1 MIFNK
6 IYKIYKLRRSIN
18 KLLFILIL
26 TKMIQHTLTNVNQ
39 LADLRHINQY
49 IIFSY
54 NNENANNQYFG
65 NFSESTSLTENDVT
79 ISVLDV
85 QSVSVSQNENIIL
98 NFVMTSTAPIRIA
111 GSDRV
116 LLNEGTYGHTLAF
129 NEITEDMR
137 FDVVTIDTVT
147 ILVQYQKYVP
157 KTNQDND
164 TIRNNEN
171 A

>member
-1 MIFNK
+1 
-6 IYKIYKLRRSIN
+6 
-18 KLLFILIL
+18 
-26 TKMIQHTLTNVNQ
+26 MIQLTLTNVNQ
-39 LADLRHINQY
+39 LLDYTHINQY
-49 IIFSY
+49 IVFSY
-54 NNENANNQYFG
+54 QNENANNQYFG
-65 NFSESTSLTENDVT
+65 NFSESTCLNNEDAT

-85 QSVSVSQNENIIL
+85 QSVNASQNENIIL
-98 NFVMTSTAPIRIA
+98 NFVMSSNAPIRIA